1 MKRIADVFFFM
12 VAAAVLL
19 SCSKDRAPRIEGM
32 VYIPPGEF
40 IMGSEEVDTEGLG
53 KEFGL
58 RKERYYEDETPM
70 RRVFLEGYYI
80 DTYEVTNAQ
89 YKKYLDETGY
99 TPPPTWENGT
109 FPDGEADHPVTY
121 VTWYEAH
128 AYCKWAGKR
137 LPTEAEWEK
146 AARGTDGRR
155 YPWGDEFSGD
165 RANTSLSGIVGTTP
179 VGRYETGKSPYG
191 IYDMAG
197 NVWEWTSSDFD
208 EKTKVVRGGSWGLT
222 HRFAQTF
229 FRVGYSPRTTINNL
243 GFRCAKDA

>member
-1 MKRIADVFFFM
+1 VSILKLRSLFYILVVLA
-12 VAAAVLL
+12 VAACSRGVPEDMVLVP
-19 SCSKDRAPRIEGM
+19 A
-32 VYIPPGEF
+32 GEF
-40 IMGSEEVDTEGLG
+40 IMGAGGTE
-53 KEFGL
+53 K
-58 RKERYYEDETPM
+58 
-70 RRVFLEGYYI
+70 VFLKAFYM
-80 DTYEVTNAQ
+80 DRYEVTNAR
-89 YKKYLDETGY
+89 YREFVAETGRKEPRDWIVY
-99 TPPPTWENGT
+99 GYSE
-109 FPDGEADHPVTY
+109 EKKKHPVVFVSY
-121 VTWYEAH
+121 DDAR
-128 AYCKWAGKR
+128 AYCEWAGKR

>member
-1 MKRIADVFFFM
+1 MSTLKLRSLFYILVVLA
-12 VAAAVLL
+12 VAACSRGVPEDMVLVP
-19 SCSKDRAPRIEGM
+19 A
-32 VYIPPGEF
+32 GEF
-40 IMGSEEVDTEGLG
+40 IMGAGGTE
-53 KEFGL
+53 K
-58 RKERYYEDETPM
+58 
-70 RRVFLEGYYI
+70 VFLKAFYM
-80 DTYEVTNAQ
+80 DRYEVTNAR
-89 YKKYLDETGY
+89 YREFVAETGRKEPRDWIVY
-99 TPPPTWENGT
+99 GYSE
-109 FPDGEADHPVTY
+109 EKKKHPVVFVSY
-121 VTWYEAH
+121 DDAR
-128 AYCKWAGKR
+128 AYCEWAGKR

>member
-1 MKRIADVFFFM
+1 MSILKLRSLFYILVVLA
-12 VAAAVLL
+12 VAACSRGVPEDMVLVP
-19 SCSKDRAPRIEGM
+19 A
-32 VYIPPGEF
+32 GEF
-40 IMGSEEVDTEGLG
+40 IMGAGGTE
-53 KEFGL
+53 K
-58 RKERYYEDETPM
+58 
-70 RRVFLEGYYI
+70 VFLKAFYM
-80 DTYEVTNAQ
+80 DRYEVTNAR
-89 YKKYLDETGY
+89 YREFVAETGRKEPRDWIVY
-99 TPPPTWENGT
+99 GYSE
-109 FPDGEADHPVTY
+109 EKKKHPVVFVSY
-121 VTWYEAH
+121 DDAR
-128 AYCKWAGKR
+128 AYCEWAGKR